1 MRNNT
6 TYQTTSYTPDNL
18 PAIYERDAANIYL
31 QYFTHN
37 DDTLISTA
45 DIDRLIE
52 IANKCPIVSGY
63 AVYDA
68 QALMRTLNPEIEYDW
83 GTNCENAGLRVAEDD
98 VIEEQAEINN
108 FVEPAIYPN
117 PASDLIV
124 ISGLTGDERIIIYN
138 AQGQTVKAAYVSDF
152 ATSIAVTD
160 LANGVYTVSIT
171 GRTYRSI
178 KKFIILR

>member
-1 MRNNT
+1 M
-6 TYQTTSYTPDNL
+6 SCTPNNL
-18 PAIYERDAANIYL
+18 PVIYERDITNIYL
-31 QYFTHN
+31 QYFTE
-37 DDTLISTA
+37 DEDTLVSTT

-52 IANKCPIVSGY
+52 IAGKCPTVSGY

-68 QALMRTLNPEIEYDW
+68 QAMLKVLNPEIEFDW
-83 GTNCENAGLRVAEDD
+83 VVNCENAGLRVAEDD

>member
-1 MRNNT
+1 VRNNT

-68 QALMRTLNPEIEYDW
+68 QAMLRLLNPEIEFDW
-83 GTNCENAGLRVAEDD
+83 LANCEDPSLRIEDEYVD
-98 VIEEQAEINN
+98 EYITKTASELT
-108 FVEPAIYPN
+108 IYPN
-117 PASDLIV
+117 PAKDIIS
-124 ISGLTGDERIIIYN
+124 ISGLSELCSLNIYSIKGELLKHLTLN
-138 AQGQTVKAAYVSDF
+138 ESYSQFDVSDL
-152 ATSIAVTD
+152 V
-160 LANGVYTVSIT
+160 NGVYILKVNGQFTNTVKRLVIV
-171 GRTYRSI
+171 
-178 KKFIILR
+178 K